1 MGICKGQ
8 FIIAEILNSS
18 YDQVKTALGI
28 APESLSS
35 ETTPNFTIIEGLRD
49 NPTLKNAHITTY
61 KYRPSV
67 GVTEM
72 KNSTGFSTYYN
83 YDSSGRLKESY
94 IYEKNASGADEKKVV
109 QSYDYH
115 YQNQ

>member
-1 MGICKGQ
+1 
-8 FIIAEILNSS
+8 
-18 YDQVKTALGI
+18 
-28 APESLSS
+28 
-35 ETTPNFTIIEGLRD
+35 
-49 NPTLKNAHITTY
+49 
-61 KYRPSV
+61 
-67 GVTEM
+67 M